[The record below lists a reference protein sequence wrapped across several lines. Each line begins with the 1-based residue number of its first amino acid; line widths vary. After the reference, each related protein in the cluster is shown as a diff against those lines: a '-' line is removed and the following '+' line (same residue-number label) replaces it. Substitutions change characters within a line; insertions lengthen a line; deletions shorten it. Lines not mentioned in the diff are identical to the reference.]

1 MTNKKELRMP
11 TFSWKQPLLSEILQC
26 ITDVEVCSWIF
37 LLQVVNAFR
46 RHDRSTIRT
55 ISNPCLIYKLPK
67 LHILWGRFIINRVYI
82 KRTKFCG
89 DSWHLRSSD
98 KLWISSPIDLTRSLY
113 TRMTD
118 RCKKQV
124 KMVRVLKAQIW
135 GCWILAYVLS

>member
-1 MTNKKELRMP
+1 MTNKKELHMP

-55 ISNPCLIYKLPK
+55 IFNPCLIYKLPK
-67 LHILWGRFIINRVYI
+67 LHILWRRFIINRVYI
-82 KRTKFCG
+82 KWTKFCG
-89 DSWHLRSSD
+89 IRDIYRVL
-98 KLWISSPIDLTRSLY
+98 ISPITRSLY

-124 KMVRVLKAQIW
+124 KMVRVSKAQIW
-135 GCWILAYVLS
+135 GCWILAFVLS